1 LQSVRQSG
9 FLRGGFTHMHNAE
22 HAIVGH
28 IESDPPIVMGHA
40 RPDGRQPAHAL
51 LTTTAFGAE

>member
-1 LQSVRQSG
+1 
-9 FLRGGFTHMHNAE
+9 MHNAE
-22 HAIVGH
+22 HTIVGH
-28 IESDPPIVMGHA
+28 VESDLPIVVQHT

>member
-1 LQSVRQSG
+1 
-9 FLRGGFTHMHNAE
+9 MHNAE